1 MRKRVNA
8 LSVIK
13 ANSSKILLW
22 NNLFKSWRC
31 FTSLLLVYIQSIFY
45 VTANTLQSVK
55 FKSFFLVI
63 VATYKTSS
71 LYFFTSHLM
80 LEALDG
86 FIIVLGTD
94 GHILYTRYT
103 YIYTVHM
110 YCFLSCPEQLNRWH
124 CPLLGPSVTT
134 NNQSLQNTTE
144 WT

>member
-31 FTSLLLVYIQSIFY
+31 FTCLLLVYIQSIFY
-45 VTANTLQSVK
+45 VTPWNLSNLKV
-55 FKSFFLVI
+55 FLVI

-103 YIYTVHM
+103 YILDS
-110 YCFLSCPEQLNRWH
+110 YCVFDNHSEWNDGH
-124 CPLLGPSVTT
+124 TSV
-134 NNQSLQNTTE
+134 SKIMVMVCHDVDDRFSS
-144 WT
+144 